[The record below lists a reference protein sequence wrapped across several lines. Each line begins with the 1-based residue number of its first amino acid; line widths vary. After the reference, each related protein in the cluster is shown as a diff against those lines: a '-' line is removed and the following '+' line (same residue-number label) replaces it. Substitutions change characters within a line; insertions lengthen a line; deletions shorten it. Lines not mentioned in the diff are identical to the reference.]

1 MKNKSK
7 KSYTD
12 TQDSVLAWMWIYPLC
27 FSFSRKK
34 KLRKEYST
42 VISLYNSKM
51 RWTDNKIKIL
61 YIATTILDIIF
72 QQVN

>member
-12 TQDSVLAWMWIYPLC
+12 TQDSVLAWIYLEYIRSA
-27 FSFSRKK
+27 FHSVEK

-42 VISLYNSKM
+42 VISLYNSKCVEL
-51 RWTDNKIKIL
+51 TIK
-61 YIATTILDIIF
+61 
-72 QQVN
+72 